1 METLFAGSG
10 ISSSI
15 RIILLRRVSEYSVT
29 LLVIL
34 SKKKSLYIFFSCKTD
49 TTPTAGENKR
59 VTVLSAE

>member
-34 SKKKSLYIFFSCKTD
+34 SKKSLYIFFSCKTD